1 MPVWYGLQGLVLRFL
16 PANEW
21 GTRVL
26 PAACGVLAVVAAF
39 AAVARYWSCLT
50 ALALLVLLDGSQ
62 CYIWQSQQNRF
73 YTMAIFFQIMTWLV
87 VMLRK
92 VNPVSVLLCLL
103 FSALGILSHSLL
115 IVVFVLGFG
124 SACVGYLFG
133 LTPRSVLYHS
143 GITAAVSVSLYCF
156 YLRPLL
162 VGWVSGGTAGT
173 NVLVSFFAQIGV
185 PTLGFAILGSA
196 LSMSSCES
204 RKKWGWW
211 VLLTIGSITFIGI
224 SPLIMKAWN
233 PRYGLL
239 FMPPLFVLAALG
251 VDYIACMLPS
261 TPFRIAWFCC
271 VGLLLLPKLAS
282 HYQDGSRHDFRTA
295 ASVVANN
302 AHEGQS
308 VVSNWPETLQYYLPE
323 QAGIRVEW
331 LQSILPE
338 SDFIAVISSNAW
350 EPVFQPTDRQVR
362 VLAEIRKRRFDEQSH
377 IVRVYQVTAAKK

>member
-1 MPVWYGLQGLVLRFL
+1 
-16 PANEW
+16 
-21 GTRVL
+21 
-26 PAACGVLAVVAAF
+26 
-39 AAVARYWSCLT
+39 
-50 ALALLVLLDGSQ
+50 
-62 CYIWQSQQNRF
+62 
-73 YTMAIFFQIMTWLV
+73 
-87 VMLRK
+87 
-92 VNPVSVLLCLL
+92 
-103 FSALGILSHSLL
+103 
-115 IVVFVLGFG
+115 
-124 SACVGYLFG
+124 
-133 LTPRSVLYHS
+133 
-143 GITAAVSVSLYCF
+143 
-156 YLRPLL
+156 
-162 VGWVSGGTAGT
+162 
-173 NVLVSFFAQIGV
+173 
-185 PTLGFAILGSA
+185 
-196 LSMSSCES
+196 
-204 RKKWGWW
+204 
-211 VLLTIGSITFIGI
+211 
-224 SPLIMKAWN
+224 MKAWN